1 MAKWFHIVRLGDE
14 ELQAALD
21 MIIYCANPAAKLG
34 AHITVRGPYSSLKAA
49 SEYCFD
55 ITGQRLH
62 ILGPEFFN
70 NSNRVIY
77 LRCAAD
83 SLRSHWWKSDFPY
96 NPHLTLYDGPDLRLA
111 NELYESSAA
120 SRMIGTVPAGP
131 AEIIST
137 ATLGSFALAQNGV
150 DFHLLSQLSR
160 QTLSHQHVLELSQG
174 ERTQILRGLCQYA
187 GKLFRP
193 SQRRSA

>member
-1 MAKWFHIVRLGDE
+1 MAKWFHIVRLGDQ

-49 SEYCFD
+49 IEYCFD
-55 ITGQRLH
+55 ISGQRLH

-77 LRCAAD
+77 LRCAGD
-83 SLRSHWWKSDFPY
+83 SLRAHWWKSDFPY

-131 AEIIST
+131 TEIIST
-137 ATLGSFALAQNGV
+137 ATLGTFALARTGV
-150 DFHLLSQLSR
+150 DFHLLSQLAGR
-160 QTLSHQHVLELSQG
+160 TLSHNLVMEFDQH
-174 ERTQILRGLCQYA
+174 ERIRLLRDLCLYA